1 MGQAFSLLQ
10 LQTSAVLWRVSWGWQ
25 CPLGELLDAQTC
37 LPVGISRAIHPGG
50 SCPKTTT
57 CSEMCL
63 QGILAGLNRMGWDVS
78 TGLEYFS
85 VDVSASLLELSV
97 QCCLRD
103 LHLYLDHWGLFQMRG
118 LLFLSSPSLCGERD
132 FLSTQRFV
140 LQVLIIHHSLLQMNH
155 KVNLM
160 KQSTQK

>member
-1 MGQAFSLLQ
+1 
-10 LQTSAVLWRVSWGWQ
+10 
-25 CPLGELLDAQTC
+25 
-37 LPVGISRAIHPGG
+37 
-50 SCPKTTT
+50 
-57 CSEMCL
+57 
-63 QGILAGLNRMGWDVS
+63 
-78 TGLEYFS
+78 
-85 VDVSASLLELSV
+85 
-97 QCCLRD
+97 
-103 LHLYLDHWGLFQMRG
+103 MRG